1 MDEYMAALDIIAKTN
16 HIPEAGAAEIQQP
29 LAKPKANNMTN
40 NENEEDAL
48 EWHAFQDLLSSQFK
62 SLLFL

>member
-1 MDEYMAALDIIAKTN
+1 MDEYMAALEIIAKTN

-48 EWHAFQDLLSSQFK
+48 E
-62 SLLFL
+62 